1 MKSNAHSTF
10 ILFLLNHK
18 KSEVFKMVFF
28 AIVACPDPA
37 QRPLTAE
44 AKSRN
49 SGQFLPKLNKNA
61 EFRDFASAVSGRSVG
76 SGHATKN
83 FRLSVIQL
91 KKNQRAMN
99 STSYFFWRLKM
110 RVLHRYVQTIV

>member
-1 MKSNAHSTF
+1 MKSNTHSTF

-37 QRPLTAE
+37 QRPLIAE

-49 SGQFLPKLNKNA
+49 SAFLFSFGRNCP
-61 EFRDFASAVSGRSVG
+61 EFRDFASAVRGR
-76 SGHATKN
+76 
-83 FRLSVIQL
+83 
-91 KKNQRAMN
+91 
-99 STSYFFWRLKM
+99 
-110 RVLHRYVQTIV
+110 